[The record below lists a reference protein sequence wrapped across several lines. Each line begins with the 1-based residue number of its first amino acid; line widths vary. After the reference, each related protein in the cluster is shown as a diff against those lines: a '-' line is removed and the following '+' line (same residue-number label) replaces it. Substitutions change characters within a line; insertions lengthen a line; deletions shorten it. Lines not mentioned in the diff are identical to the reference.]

1 MRSCIYCGREL
12 APGEVCSCPQS
23 IAHRN
28 AKQTEQSGTDSVNT
42 DKDGKETKKKDKKE
56 KKEKKHF
63 GREKSYAKTN
73 HEYNADNAGYRT
85 GYTQKESAFK
95 HRITGQR

>member
-23 IAHRN
+23 VAHRN
-28 AKQTEQSGTDSVNT
+28 AKQAEQSDTDSANT
-42 DKDGKETKKKDKKE
+42 DKDGKESK

-73 HEYNADNAGYRT
+73 HE
-85 GYTQKESAFK
+85 
-95 HRITGQR
+95 